1 MDIEAITTLLD
12 DLTEMAVTI
21 LEKDHVELKDMKAQL
36 DEYVGAVTSKLQGPA
51 KTLAD
56 KEFTKCRTVARDWI
70 AVYSDTDFSTDVK
83 ADILKEEAIEFFFT
97 MDERIISVQKNFF
110 LLGMI
115 DEILEPSVS
124 LSESVRTAKTM
135 NAKIQVLAREKGLTS
150 AKQFQESNTSDPV
163 RLWFFGD
170 EQNLLQSN
178 EEGLNDNE
186 AVDYLLGLSN

>member
-36 DEYVGAVTSKLQGPA
+36 DEYVGAVTNKLQGPA

-178 EEGLNDNE
+178 EEGLGDNE

>member
-12 DLTEMAVTI
+12 DLTGMAASI
-21 LEKDHVELKDMKAQL
+21 LEKDHAELKDMKAQL
-36 DEYVGAVTSKLQGPA
+36 DEYVGAVTTKLTGPA
-51 KTLAD
+51 KELAD
-56 KEFTKCRTVARDWI
+56 KEFAKCRAVARDWI
-70 AVYSDTDFSTDVK
+70 AVYSDSEFSTDVK

-115 DEILEPSVS
+115 DEILEPNVS
-124 LSESVRTAKTM
+124 LTESVRLAKTM
-135 NAKIQVLAREKGLTS
+135 NAKIQVLAREKGLTT
-150 AKQFQESNTSDPV
+150 ARQFQESDTSQPV

-170 EQNLLQSN
+170 EQNLLQSS
-178 EEGLNDNE
+178 EEGLTDDE